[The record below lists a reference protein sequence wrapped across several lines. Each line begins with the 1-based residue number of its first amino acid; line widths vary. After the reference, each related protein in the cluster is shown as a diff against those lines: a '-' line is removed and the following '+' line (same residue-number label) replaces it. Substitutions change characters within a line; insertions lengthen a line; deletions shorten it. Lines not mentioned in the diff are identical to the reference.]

1 MKSLLTLLVCLTVFP
16 VFGQFEVF
24 PTYKLID
31 KDSISNIDQKQ
42 FIKSIKVVSDTINI
56 EIESKS
62 YAFVSRQLDNESKF
76 SYPVFVAE
84 FDSKFDIEIFSWEI
98 IGTDSENV
106 TFKLLYTR
114 RYKGQGGQKGKYYI
128 IDNFELNK
136 SELIGFYVGELD
148 QQQAKKVTIANI
160 GLFAIVIAAM
170 IIGTQ

>member
-1 MKSLLTLLVCLTVFP
+1 MKSLLTLLVWFTVFP

-56 EIESKS
+56 DIESKS

-84 FDSKFDIEIFSWEI
+84 FDSKFDI
-98 IGTDSENV
+98 
-106 TFKLLYTR
+106 
-114 RYKGQGGQKGKYYI
+114 
-128 IDNFELNK
+128 
-136 SELIGFYVGELD
+136 
-148 QQQAKKVTIANI
+148 
-160 GLFAIVIAAM
+160 
-170 IIGTQ
+170 